1 VRVNN
6 RIEKLAMADGHG
18 ELPLPPHALVTID
31 PNSRVLRQQDYID
44 AWKAIEDKKKA
55 KNETNPSLMLLAARC
70 QHAAQIRL
78 ARLPQQ
84 RRALRRTFPRQ
95 AGQHKH
101 AASSSTNWTSA

>member
-6 RIEKLAMADGHG
+6 RIEQLAMADGHG

-55 KNETNPSLMLLAARC
+55 KNE
-70 QHAAQIRL
+70 AQI
-78 ARLPQQ
+78 
-84 RRALRRTFPRQ
+84 LR
-95 AGQHKH
+95 
-101 AASSSTNWTSA
+101 